1 MTVQQESTRT
11 TAALSAQEVQARYG
25 IDLTAAEV
33 LRHALRYIALQ
44 MQQKVNAAALSPLLS
59 EMNDF
64 GIGLLAPRDDARDLD
79 FDAIAMSTG
88 APAHFVINQ
97 YYARTAIEHWGAENF
112 EPGDVVIYN
121 DPYRGGSHVNDIGA
135 VMPIFHDGRL
145 LGFAASITHWL
156 DIGGPIPTGFG
167 PGLQRD
173 VFAEG
178 IRLSPRLLYKRG
190 ELVEETVELF
200 TVQTRIPEMSANDL
214 QVIKAALQVGV
225 DMVGHYVERYGVDAY
240 LGAVE
245 YTLDYSERA
254 VRQALLEIP
263 DGTYE
268 AEDHLDNDSAGEPM
282 LLKCTVRKY
291 GSEIEIDFSGSARED
306 WNGYACQWSDTV
318 SAAHLGLQAIFLDSV
333 PPNAGAYR
341 PVHVVAPPGSC
352 FHALPP
358 MSTNSGHLF
367 FLVKSTTL
375 VKMALSKAHPRFAVG
390 ENYDDICIIS
400 FSGVDNRS
408 ATPSPFVFIRFPLGP
423 FGGHALGDG
432 CSYMPIEE
440 GNAVETSIEFEEEA
454 FPLLFLE
461 REFVTD
467 TAGAGKHRG
476 GPATRVLLAPL
487 VDAESTYQLEQCR
500 FPTKGEFGGGGGS
513 MASIRLHE
521 GGLAHWSR
529 GEELA
534 EPQVVAGFAD
544 PADGSP
550 ADPDDER
557 AEFRI
562 SKLAGVRFAA
572 GDVVAFQVA
581 GAGGYGPADQRD
593 PEAVRRDVR
602 NEIVSAAAANRLYGV
617 DLGGPTSEG
626 EA

>member
-1 MTVQQESTRT
+1 MPVEQKTTTESAPLT
-11 TAALSAQEVQARYG
+11 TQEVEERYG
-25 IDLTAAEV
+25 IDLTVAEV
-33 LRHALRYIALQ
+33 LRHALGFIALQ

-64 GIGLLAPRDDARDLD
+64 GIGLLAPRDEARNLD

-97 YYARTAIEHWGAENF
+97 YYARMAIERWGAENF

-121 DPYRGGSHVNDIGA
+121 DPYSGGSHVNDVGA
-135 VMPIFHDGRL
+135 VTPIFHGDRL
-145 LGFAASITHWL
+145 MGFAASITHWL
-156 DIGGPIPTGFG
+156 DIGGPVPTGFG

-173 VFAEG
+173 MYAEG

-190 ELVEETVELF
+190 ELVRETVELF
-200 TVQTRIPEMSANDL
+200 TEQTRIPEMSANDL

-225 DMVGHYVERYGVDAY
+225 DMVGHYVERYGPDAY

-254 VRQALLEIP
+254 VRQALLNIP
-263 DGTYE
+263 DGTYH
-268 AEDHLDNDSAGEPM
+268 AEDHLDNDSQGEPM
-282 LLKCTVRKY
+282 LLRCTVRKF

-306 WNGYACQWSDTV
+306 WNGYACQWADTV
-318 SAAHLGLQAIFLDSV
+318 SAAHLGLQSILLESI

-375 VKMALSKAHPRFAVG
+375 VKMAISKADPKLAVG
-390 ENYDDICIIS
+390 ENYDDICIFS
-400 FSGVDNRS
+400 FAGIDDRRGK
-408 ATPSPFVFIRFPLGP
+408 AAPFVFIRFPMGP
-423 FGGHALGDG
+423 FGGSASGDG
-432 CSYMPIEE
+432 SSYMPIEE

-467 TAGAGKHRG
+467 TAGAGRHRG

-500 FPTKGEFGGGGGS
+500 FPTKGEFGGSGGS
-513 MASIRLHE
+513 MAGIVVHR
-521 GGLAHWSR
+521 GGLDDWAAS
-529 GEELA
+529 EELVDP
-534 EPQVVAGFAD
+534 EVVAGFAD
-544 PADGSP
+544 PVDGSP
-550 ADPDDER
+550 IDPGDAR
-557 AEFRI
+557 ATFRI
-562 SKLAGVRFAA
+562 SKLAGVHFEA
-572 GDVVAFQVA
+572 GDVIALRVA
-581 GAGGYGPADQRD
+581 GAGGYGDARERD
-593 PEAVRRDVR
+593 PEAVERDVR
-602 NEIVSAAAANRLYGV
+602 NEIVSPEAARRLYGP
-617 DLGGPTSEG
+617 G
-626 EA
+626 AA

>member
-1 MTVQQESTRT
+1 MPVQQESRNPTS
-11 TAALSAQEVQARYG
+11 ALSAQEVESRYG
-25 IDLTAAEV
+25 IDLTVAEV
-33 LRHALRYIALQ
+33 LRHALRYISLQ
-44 MQQKVNAAALSPLLS
+44 MQLKVNAAALSPLLS

-64 GIGLLAPRDDARDLD
+64 GIGLLGPRDEARDLD

-97 YYARTAIEHWGAENF
+97 YYARMAIEHWGAENF

-135 VMPIFHDGRL
+135 VMPIFHEGTL

-173 VFAEG
+173 MYAEG
-178 IRLSPRLLYKRG
+178 IRLSPRHLYKGG
-190 ELVEETVELF
+190 ELVRETVELF
-200 TVQTRIPEMSANDL
+200 TEQTRIADISANDL

-225 DMVGHYVERYGVDAY
+225 DMVRHYVDRYGVDAY

-254 VRQALLEIP
+254 VRRALLEIP
-263 DGTYE
+263 DGTYH
-268 AEDHLDNDSAGEPM
+268 AEDHLDNDSEGEPM
-282 LLKCTVRKY
+282 LLRCTVRKF

-306 WNGYACQWSDTV
+306 FNGYACQWSDTV
-318 SAAHLGLQAIFLDSV
+318 SAAHLGLQSILLESV

-341 PVHVVAPPGSC
+341 PVHVVAPAGSC

-375 VKMALSKAHPRFAVG
+375 VKMAISKADPKLAVG
-390 ENYDDICIIS
+390 ENYDDICIVS
-400 FSGVDNRS
+400 FAGIDDRS
-408 ATPSPFVFIRFPLGP
+408 AHPTPFVFIRFPLGP

-454 FPLLFLE
+454 YPLLFLE
-461 REFVTD
+461 REFVID
-467 TAGAGKHRG
+467 TAGAGRHRG
-476 GPATRVLLAPL
+476 GPATRVVLSPL

-500 FPTKGEFGGGGGS
+500 FPTKGEFGGSGGS
-513 MASIRLHE
+513 MAGIVLHK
-521 GGLAHWSR
+521 GGLDRWAGR
-529 GEELA
+529 EELG
-534 EPQVVAGFAD
+534 EPEVVAGFANPD
-544 PADGSP
+544 DGSP
-550 ADPDDER
+550 SDHDDER
-557 AEFRI
+557 SEFRI
-562 SKLAGVRFAA
+562 SKLSGVHFKA
-572 GDVVAFQVA
+572 GDVIVLQVA
-581 GAGGYGPADQRD
+581 GAGGYGDAHERD

-602 NEIVSAAAANRLYGV
+602 DEIVSPAMAKRLYGV
-617 DLGGPTSEG
+617 DLG
-626 EA
+626 

>member
-1 MTVQQESTRT
+1 MPVQPENKTSTS
-11 TAALSAQEVQARYG
+11 ALSAQEVQSRYG

-44 MQQKVNAAALSPLLS
+44 MQQKVNAAAISPLLS

-64 GIGLLAPRDDARDLD
+64 GIGLLAPRDEARDLD

-97 YYARTAIEHWGAENF
+97 YYARMAIEHWGADNF

-135 VMPIFHDGRL
+135 VMPIFHDGEL
-145 LGFAASITHWL
+145 MGFAVSITHWL

-173 VFAEG
+173 MYAEG
-178 IRLSPRLLYKRG
+178 IRLSPRLLYKAG
-190 ELVEETVELF
+190 ELVRETVELF
-200 TVQTRIPEMSANDL
+200 TEQTRIPDMSSNDL

-225 DMVGHYVERYGVDAY
+225 DMVGHYVDRYGSNAY

-254 VRQALLEIP
+254 VRRALLEIP
-263 DGTYE
+263 DGTYH
-268 AEDHLDNDSAGEPM
+268 AEDHLDNDSEGEPM
-282 LLKCTVRKY
+282 LLRCTVRKF

-306 WNGYACQWSDTV
+306 WNGYACQWADTV
-318 SAAHLGLQAIFLDSV
+318 SAAHLGLQSILLESV

-375 VKMALSKAHPRFAVG
+375 VKMALSKADPKLAVG
-390 ENYDDICIIS
+390 EHYDDICIIS
-400 FSGVDNRS
+400 FAGMDNRPKNP
-408 ATPSPFVFIRFPLGP
+408 TPFVTIRFPLGP
-423 FGGHALGDG
+423 FGGSALGDG
-432 CSYMPIEE
+432 CSYMPVEE
-440 GNAVETSIEFEEEA
+440 GNVVETSMEFEEEA
-454 FPLLFLE
+454 YPVLFLE

-476 GPATRVLLAPL
+476 GPATRVLIAPL
-487 VDAESTYQLEQCR
+487 VDSESTYQLEQCR

-513 MASIRLHE
+513 MAGILLHKD
-521 GGLAHWSR
+521 GLDRWSG
-529 GEELA
+529 GEELT
-534 EPQVVAGFAD
+534 EPEVVAGFANPD
-544 PADGSP
+544 DGSP
-550 ADPDDER
+550 IDPSDER
-557 AEFRI
+557 AVFRI
-562 SKLAGVRFAA
+562 SKLSGVHFRA
-572 GDVVAFQVA
+572 GDVISLQVA
-581 GAGGYGPADQRD
+581 GAGGYGAARERD
-593 PEAVRRDVR
+593 PEAVKRDVR
-602 NEIVSAAAANRLYGV
+602 NEIVSPAEAERLYGV
-617 DLGGPTSEG
+617 DLG
-626 EA
+626 

>member
-1 MTVQQESTRT
+1 MSIQQEHT
-11 TAALSAQEVQARYG
+11 TATAGLSAQEVESRYG
-25 IDLTAAEV
+25 IDLTVAEV
-33 LRHALRYIALQ
+33 LRHALRYISLQ
-44 MQQKVNAAALSPLLS
+44 MQLKVNAAALSPLLS

-64 GIGLLAPRDDARDLD
+64 GIGLLGPRDAARDLD

-97 YYARTAIEHWGAENF
+97 YYARMAIEHWGADNF

-135 VMPIFHDGRL
+135 VTPIFHDGTL
-145 LGFAASITHWL
+145 MGFAVSITHWL
-156 DIGGPIPTGFG
+156 DIGGPVPTGFG

-173 VFAEG
+173 MFAEG
-178 IRLSPRLLYKRG
+178 IRLSPRLLYKGG
-190 ELVEETVELF
+190 ELVRETVELF
-200 TVQTRIPEMSANDL
+200 TEQTRIPDMSANDL

-225 DMVGHYVERYGVDAY
+225 DMVGHYVGRYGADAY

-254 VRQALLEIP
+254 VRRALLDIP

-268 AEDHLDNDSAGEPM
+268 AEDHLDNDSEGNPM
-282 LLKCTVRKY
+282 LLRCTVRKF

-318 SAAHLGLQAIFLDSV
+318 SAAHLGLQSILLESV
-333 PPNAGAYR
+333 APNAGAYR
-341 PVHVVAPPGSC
+341 PVHVVAPAGSC

-375 VKMALSKAHPRFAVG
+375 VKMAISKADPKLAVG
-390 ENYDDICIIS
+390 ENYDDICILS
-400 FSGVDNRS
+400 FAGIDNRPRNP
-408 ATPSPFVFIRFPLGP
+408 TPFVSLRFPLGP
-423 FGGHALGDG
+423 FGGSALGDG
-432 CSYMPIEE
+432 CCYMPIEE
-440 GNAVETSIEFEEEA
+440 GNAVETSIEFEEEVS
-454 FPLLFLE
+454 PLLFLE

-476 GPATRVLLAPL
+476 GPATRVLIAPL

-500 FPTKGEFGGGGGS
+500 FPTKGTFGGLGGS
-513 MASIRLHE
+513 MARIDVHR
-521 GGLAHWSR
+521 GGLARWAANAA
-529 GEELA
+529 LD
-534 EPQVVAGFAD
+534 EPEVVAGFANPD
-544 PADGSP
+544 DGSP
-550 ADPDDER
+550 AAPDDEH

-562 SKLAGVRFAA
+562 SKLAGVHFQA
-572 GDVVAFQVA
+572 GDVVALQVA
-581 GAGGYGPADQRD
+581 GAGGYGEARERD

-602 NEIVSAAAANRLYGV
+602 NEIVSPAEAERLYGA
-617 DLGGPTSEG
+617 DLG
-626 EA
+626 